1 MLSEE
6 KLQDLM
12 DAVQELLD
20 VINDISIMEFR
31 PLNEIMADPAVY
43 IDGSWLAIDNLIYYD
58 CRL

>member
-1 MLSEE
+1 MLIEE

-58 CRL
+58 CHL

>member
-6 KLQDLM
+6 KLQNLM

>member
-1 MLSEE
+1 MLIEE

>member
-20 VINDISIMEFR
+20 VINDISIIEFL